1 MFINEYGDKNNPLF
15 LLLAPMM
22 VSGEDL
28 YQLMHPFFKQEYH
41 YIAPD
46 QGGHRKAGAYV
57 SVDEAYKTLHLDF
70 GEKDFDWKYSKKTIP
85 IYMPE
90 AELVIRPGFQHCGY
104 MAAHP
109 KEYAE
114 EIEAFIRRNRNVL
127 G

>member
-1 MFINEYGDKNNPLF
+1 MQLSKGNISSQNVRVPLDLLPLVEYNKRMLEAANHFRPTCSF
-15 LLLAPMM
+15 
-22 VSGEDL
+22 
-28 YQLMHPFFKQEYH
+28 
-41 YIAPD
+41 D
-46 QGGHRKAGAYV
+46 QSMQQKEVQA
-57 SVDEAYKTLHLDF
+57 KLHLDF
-70 GEKDFDWKYSKKTIP
+70 GEKGFDWKYSKKTIP

-109 KEYAE
+109 KEDAE

>member
-1 MFINEYGDKNNPLF
+1 MVQLSKGNISSQNVRVPLDLLPLVEYNKR
-15 LLLAPMM
+15 LLETANHFRPTCSFAQSMRQK
-22 VSGEDL
+22 EE
-28 YQLMHPFFKQEYH
+28 QAK
-41 YIAPD
+41 
-46 QGGHRKAGAYV
+46 
-57 SVDEAYKTLHLDF
+57 LHLDF

>member
-1 MFINEYGDKNNPLF
+1 MLDTANHFRPTCSF
-15 LLLAPMM
+15 
-22 VSGEDL
+22 
-28 YQLMHPFFKQEYH
+28 
-41 YIAPD
+41 D
-46 QGGHRKAGAYV
+46 QSMQQKEVQA
-57 SVDEAYKTLHLDF
+57 KLHLDF

>member
-1 MFINEYGDKNNPLF
+1 MQLSKGNISSQNVRVPLDLLPLVEYNKRMLETANHFRPTCSF
-15 LLLAPMM
+15 AQSMRQKE
-22 VSGEDL
+22 V
-28 YQLMHPFFKQEYH
+28 QAK
-41 YIAPD
+41 
-46 QGGHRKAGAYV
+46 
-57 SVDEAYKTLHLDF
+57 LHLDF